1 MLNSIAVFQG
11 LIPSKYKRASQPA
24 MLFQQALRRDLFNLA
39 GAVFATLFTVMVTTT
54 SIRLLGGAAAN
65 RLASADVLPL
75 IAFASVNYIP
85 VLMVLTLY
93 ITVLLAL
100 TRAYRDSEMV
110 VWFASG
116 LSLRA
121 WIRPVL
127 TFAMPFVILIAIVSL
142 LVGPWANRQASEY
155 KRRFELRDDVSMVA
169 PGQFRESVSS
179 NRVFFV
185 ESVNEAQTEVRN
197 VFVTQIR
204 EGHLTVVASS
214 GGRIET
220 RPEGGRFLVLE
231 DGRRWDGQWGEGAY
245 RLMEFE
251 RYGLLLQP
259 KPEPGAEDSARMRAT
274 TDLIQEP
281 SATNRGELIWRL
293 SLPVS
298 GLLAALLAIPLAFV
312 NPRVNQSVNLIVAML
327 IYVIYNNAN
336 SLMQAWVSQGRLPFA
351 VGLLATHVVVIAIIA
366 FMFWRRMSLSRLWP
380 DWLNWRGARAQA
392 NAPQSAGPEASA

>member
-1 MLNSIAVFQG
+1 
-11 LIPSKYKRASQPA
+11 

-65 RLASADVLPL
+65 RLATADVLPL

-127 TFAMPFVILIAIVSL
+127 AFAIPFVVLIAIVSL
-142 LVGPWANRQASEY
+142 LVGPWASRQASEY

-185 ESVNEAQTEVRN
+185 ESVDEAQAEVRN
-197 VFVTQIR
+197 VFVTQMR

-245 RLMEFE
+245 RLMEFQ

-274 TDLIQEP
+274 PDLIQEP
-281 SATNRGELIWRL
+281 SA
-293 SLPVS
+293 
-298 GLLAALLAIPLAFV
+298 
-312 NPRVNQSVNLIVAML
+312 
-327 IYVIYNNAN
+327 AN
-336 SLMQAWVSQGRLPFA
+336 
-351 VGLLATHVVVIAIIA
+351 
-366 FMFWRRMSLSRLWP
+366 
-380 DWLNWRGARAQA
+380 RGAR
-392 NAPQSAGPEASA
+392 PGRS

>member
-1 MLNSIAVFQG
+1 
-11 LIPSKYKRASQPA
+11 

-127 TFAMPFVILIAIVSL
+127 AFAMPFVVLIAIVSL
-142 LVGPWANRQASEY
+142 LVGPWASRQASEY

-185 ESVNEAQTEVRN
+185 ESVDEAQTEVRN
-197 VFVTQIR
+197 VFVTQMR
-204 EGHLTVVASS
+204 DGHLTVVASS

-259 KPEPGAEDSARMRAT
+259 KPAPGAEDSARMRAT
-274 TDLIQEP
+274 TDLIQQP

-293 SLPVS
+293 SLPIS

>member
-1 MLNSIAVFQG
+1 
-11 LIPSKYKRASQPA
+11 

-127 TFAMPFVILIAIVSL
+127 AFAMPFVVLIAIVSL
-142 LVGPWANRQASEY
+142 LVGPWASRQASEY
-155 KRRFELRDDVSMVA
+155 KRRFELRDDVSMVT

-185 ESVNEAQTEVRN
+185 ESVDEAQTEVRN
-197 VFVTQIR
+197 VFVTQMR
-204 EGHLTVVASS
+204 DGHLTVVASS

-259 KPEPGAEDSARMRAT
+259 KPAPGAEDSARMRAT
-274 TDLIQEP
+274 TDLIEQP

-293 SLPVS
+293 SLPIS

>member
-1 MLNSIAVFQG
+1 
-11 LIPSKYKRASQPA
+11 

-127 TFAMPFVILIAIVSL
+127 AFAMPFVVLIAIVSL
-142 LVGPWANRQASEY
+142 LVGPWASRQASEY
-155 KRRFELRDDVSMVA
+155 KRRFELRDDVSMVT

-185 ESVNEAQTEVRN
+185 ESVDEAQTEVRN
-197 VFVTQIR
+197 VFVTQMR
-204 EGHLTVVASS
+204 DGHLTVVASS

-259 KPEPGAEDSARMRAT
+259 KPAPGAEDSARMRAT
-274 TDLIQEP
+274 TDLIEQP

-293 SLPVS
+293 SLPIS

-351 VGLLATHVVVIAIIA
+351 VGLLATHGVVIAIIA

>member
-1 MLNSIAVFQG
+1 
-11 LIPSKYKRASQPA
+11 

-127 TFAMPFVILIAIVSL
+127 AFAMPFVVLIAIVSL
-142 LVGPWANRQASEY
+142 LVGPWASRQASEY

-185 ESVNEAQTEVRN
+185 ESVDEAQTEVRN
-197 VFVTQIR
+197 VFVTQMR
-204 EGHLTVVASS
+204 DGHLTVVASS

-259 KPEPGAEDSARMRAT
+259 KPAPGAEDSARMRAT
-274 TDLIQEP
+274 TDLIEQP

-293 SLPVS
+293 SLPIS

-380 DWLNWRGARAQA
+380 AWLNWRGARAQA

>member
-1 MLNSIAVFQG
+1 
-11 LIPSKYKRASQPA
+11 

-65 RLASADVLPL
+65 RLATADVLPL

-127 TFAMPFVILIAIVSL
+127 AFAIPFVVLIAIVSL
-142 LVGPWANRQASEY
+142 LVGPWASRQASEY

-185 ESVNEAQTEVRN
+185 ESVDEAQAEVRN
-197 VFVTQIR
+197 VFVTQMR

-245 RLMEFE
+245 RLMEFQ

-281 SATNRGELIWRL
+281 SAANRGELIWRL
-293 SLPVS
+293 SLPIS

-351 VGLLATHVVVIAIIA
+351 VGLLATHVVVISIIA

-380 DWLNWRGARAQA
+380 AWLSWRRTRAQTQTE
-392 NAPQSAGPEASA
+392 APKPHSPEASA

>member
-1 MLNSIAVFQG
+1 
-11 LIPSKYKRASQPA
+11 

-110 VWFASG
+110 VWFARG

-127 TFAMPFVILIAIVSL
+127 AFAMPFVVLIAIVSL
-142 LVGPWANRQASEY
+142 LVGPWASRQASEY

-185 ESVNEAQTEVRN
+185 ESVDEAQTEVRN
-197 VFVTQIR
+197 VFVTQMR

-259 KPEPGAEDSARMRAT
+259 KPAPGAEDSARMRAT
-274 TDLIQEP
+274 TDLIQQP

-293 SLPVS
+293 SLPIS

-380 DWLNWRGARAQA
+380 AWLNWRGTRAQA

>member
-1 MLNSIAVFQG
+1 
-11 LIPSKYKRASQPA
+11 

-127 TFAMPFVILIAIVSL
+127 AFAMPFVVLIAIVSL
-142 LVGPWANRQASEY
+142 LVGPWASRQASEY

-185 ESVNEAQTEVRN
+185 ESVDEAQTEVRN
-197 VFVTQIR
+197 VFVTQMR
-204 EGHLTVVASS
+204 DGHLTVVASS

-259 KPEPGAEDSARMRAT
+259 KPAPGAEDSARMRAT
-274 TDLIQEP
+274 TDLIEQP

-293 SLPVS
+293 SLPIS

>member
-1 MLNSIAVFQG
+1 
-11 LIPSKYKRASQPA
+11 

-127 TFAMPFVILIAIVSL
+127 AFAMPFVVLIAIVSL
-142 LVGPWANRQASEY
+142 LVGPWASRQASEY
-155 KRRFELRDDVSMVA
+155 KRRFELRDDVSMVT

-185 ESVNEAQTEVRN
+185 ESVDEAQTEVRN
-197 VFVTQIR
+197 VFVTQMR
-204 EGHLTVVASS
+204 DGHLTVVASS

-259 KPEPGAEDSARMRAT
+259 KPAPGAEDSARMRAT
-274 TDLIQEP
+274 TDLIEQP

-293 SLPVS
+293 SLPIS

-351 VGLLATHVVVIAIIA
+351 VGLLATHVAVIAIIA

-380 DWLNWRGARAQA
+380 AWLTWRGVRTQA
-392 NAPQSAGPEASA
+392 NPRQPAGPEASA

>member
-1 MLNSIAVFQG
+1 
-11 LIPSKYKRASQPA
+11 

-127 TFAMPFVILIAIVSL
+127 AFAMPFVVLIAIVSL
-142 LVGPWANRQASEY
+142 LVGPWASRQASEY

-185 ESVNEAQTEVRN
+185 ESVDEAQTEVRN
-197 VFVTQIR
+197 VFVTQMR

-259 KPEPGAEDSARMRAT
+259 KPAPGAEDSARMRAT
-274 TDLIQEP
+274 TDLIQQP

-293 SLPVS
+293 SLPIS

-380 DWLNWRGARAQA
+380 AWLNWRGARTQA